1 MQIFWSHFS
10 ENTAHEKGESILIM
24 VAVEAEQEV
33 IVGGGRG
40 ACGRY
45 QLSIQFNR
53 RHCWNIKYKLDQVNS
68 AKLKYSDYE

>member
-33 IVGGGRG
+33 IVGED
-40 ACGRY
+40 AVPAADTN
-45 QLSIQFNR
+45 SPFNSTDATVE
-53 RHCWNIKYKLDQVNS
+53 I
-68 AKLKYSDYE
+68 